1 MAFYTFYMRKQCDA
15 LFDTAPL
22 GTPDSAR
29 HTMATARATAG
40 APARATTARWIA
52 TRSRATRATRGTRGR
67 ARATPNDGEAHAAY
81 LRDVA
86 ATRAPAELAA
96 LARVLDA
103 LGCETIAPNARRGIH
118 PLVMP
123 LARTREGGV
132 IGLMVTEDDG
142 EATPVVE
149 VRDGAH
155 ATMLA
160 KSARDYV
167 HRAIVE
173 EEAMSDEQT
182 TTVAAAAGAVGVSLH
197 AHGAFKTSGK
207 EFDVYV
213 TTQIGKF
220 PSSMEGL
227 VRRHLKR
234 NDEQSALIT
243 CDLYKATFGDW
254 GAPHVFISDLYSKLG
269 RDEEARDAARQALQ
283 TPWSTIG
290 GRDAIT
296 RMIDVAGWSGK
307 TVAEIKEVLESR
319 RGPSAAAFDGPKSEK
334 QLAREEGE
342 LLLDQIAAGEI
353 ESSTVNQ
360 RLAECYMNAGKPALA
375 KFIMCGAGMPA
386 L

>member
-1 MAFYTFYMRKQCDA
+1 MQ
-15 LFDTAPL
+15 
-22 GTPDSAR
+22 SE
-29 HTMATARATAG
+29 
-40 APARATTARWIA
+40 
-52 TRSRATRATRGTRGR
+52 
-67 ARATPNDGEAHAAY
+67 DGEAHAAY

>member
-1 MAFYTFYMRKQCDA
+1 
-15 LFDTAPL
+15 
-22 GTPDSAR
+22 
-29 HTMATARATAG
+29 
-40 APARATTARWIA
+40 
-52 TRSRATRATRGTRGR
+52 
-67 ARATPNDGEAHAAY
+67 
-81 LRDVA
+81 
-86 ATRAPAELAA
+86 
-96 LARVLDA
+96 
-103 LGCETIAPNARRGIH
+103 
-118 PLVMP
+118 
-123 LARTREGGV
+123 
-132 IGLMVTEDDG
+132 
-142 EATPVVE
+142 
-149 VRDGAH
+149 
-155 ATMLA
+155 
-160 KSARDYV
+160 
-167 HRAIVE
+167 
-173 EEAMSDEQT
+173 
-182 TTVAAAAGAVGVSLH
+182 VGVSLH